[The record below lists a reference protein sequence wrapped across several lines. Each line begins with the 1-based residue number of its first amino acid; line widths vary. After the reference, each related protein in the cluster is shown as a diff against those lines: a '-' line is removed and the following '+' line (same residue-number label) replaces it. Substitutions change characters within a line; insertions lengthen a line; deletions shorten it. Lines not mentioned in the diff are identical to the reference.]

1 MSDTAISRGALLRGA
16 TALGALAAGTVP
28 QARPAAAT
36 APRRAL
42 VLSGG
47 GSWGAY
53 EAGVIAGLVETGQ
66 LDAYDVVCGTS
77 IGTLNAAMVAT
88 GQGAQARELWATL
101 AKLDILRA
109 KREFAAIDQSG
120 MTPARAIA
128 ALRFLY
134 GAVRGKVT
142 GLIDPAPMR
151 GLIAKYVTAPGG
163 GIRPFTRPMLWTAT
177 NLATAC
183 GTGFMREATA
193 ALPGRS
199 LPTLADLAP
208 LDNLPAPVS
217 LVDDVS
223 LAAALQ
229 ASTAI
234 PGAFDPV
241 TLPRRSGVYV
251 DGGVLN
257 NSPLDLAQMAGAT
270 EIDLVILTRPVS
282 GQRAFSNAL
291 AILEESYDIMRQ
303 RILNDAILLALLQ
316 SDAAAGPAIRAAVA
330 KSPLQEQAPL
340 YFREVLRPKHGPAT
354 IRTIIPSAELL
365 GSGFGATDQ
374 TQLDRNIDLG
384 YNDFMRT
391 GFRPITQP
399 LGHCAG

>member
-1 MSDTAISRGALLRGA
+1 MSDTAISRRALLHGA
-16 TALGALAAGTVP
+16 AALGALAAGTVP
-28 QARPAAAT
+28 QAQAKAAT

-53 EAGVIAGLVETGQ
+53 EAGAIAGLVEAGQ

-88 GQGAQARELWATL
+88 GQGAQVRVLWATL
-101 AKLDILRA
+101 AKLNILRA

-120 MTPARAIA
+120 MSPARAIA

-142 GLIDPAPMR
+142 GLIDPAPMHD
-151 GLIAKYVTAPGG
+151 LIARYVTAPGG

-183 GTGFMREATA
+183 GAGFMREATA
-193 ALPGRS
+193 PPGRS
-199 LPTLADLAP
+199 FPTLADLAP
-208 LDNLPAPVS
+208 VDNLPSPVS
-217 LVDDVS
+217 LVNDI
-223 LAAALQ
+223 ALVPALR

-241 TLPRRSGVYV
+241 TVPQHDGVYV

-270 EIDLVILTRPVS
+270 DIDLVILTRPVT
-282 GQRAFSNAL
+282 GQRAS
-291 AILEESYDIMRQ
+291 ST
-303 RILNDAILLALLQ
+303 
-316 SDAAAGPAIRAAVA
+316 PA
-330 KSPLQEQAPL
+330 
-340 YFREVLRPKHGPAT
+340 RPV
-354 IRTIIPSAELL
+354 
-365 GSGFGATDQ
+365 
-374 TQLDRNIDLG
+374 
-384 YNDFMRT
+384 
-391 GFRPITQP
+391 
-399 LGHCAG
+399 